1 MNRKTI
7 IMCVTVTCV
16 FVMVVSVALFF
27 LYSGTDKSKNSLADT
42 RDFMLFSAV
51 PSDALS
57 VMKFSD
63 LASMTECLVSEQSA
77 LHYFVTEKAERGKMV
92 TFLEKLSAS
101 SSLYNSAMSSPAVMS
116 VHNIAS
122 CRIPI

>member
-27 LYSGTDKSKNSLADT
+27 LYSGTDKSKNGLADT

-77 LHYFVTEKAERGKMV
+77 LHYFVTEKAENGKSIESKMP
-92 TFLEKLSAS
+92 EKLSDA
-101 SSLYNSAMSSPAVMS
+101 LKGYDGE
-116 VHNIAS
+116 
-122 CRIPI
+122 RI